1 MARIRGKKLVYV
13 SEGLIEGVTKISR
26 NRGESVGKVVEDSI
40 RQSVRVNE
48 EGFDVKQVTDY
59 FSVMQAHRVLGGV
72 FVPSS
77 VLDFLVG
84 SVYPDKRE
92 QLTTKWYE
100 SGRWH
105 GKYLKEKFDD
115 PIAAFGIFLE
125 LSRWDLNE
133 VDVKEVD
140 GAIKVRCVSTVLN
153 DEGTEM
159 LTKFIEGVLDGM
171 GYTMGKTDVLK
182 GMIILE
188 SKR

>member
-1 MARIRGKKLVYV
+1 MARTKGKKLVYV
-13 SEGLIEGVTKISR
+13 SEGLVESVAKISR

-48 EGFDVKQVTDY
+48 EGYDVQQVSDY
-59 FSVMQAHRVLGGV
+59 FSVMQAQRVLGGV

-84 SVYPDKRE
+84 SAYPEKRE
-92 QLTTKWYE
+92 QLMAKWYE

-115 PIAAFGIFLE
+115 PVTAFGCFLE

-140 GAIKVRCVSTVLN
+140 GAIKIRCVSTVLN

-159 LTKFIEGVLDGM
+159 LTKFIEGVMEGM
-171 GYTMGKTDVLK
+171 GYKMGKADVLK
-182 GMIILE
+182 GMIILQ
-188 SKR
+188 SKS

>member
-1 MARIRGKKLVYV
+1 MAKSKGKKLVYV
-13 SEGLIEGVTKISR
+13 SVGLIDGVAKISR

-48 EGFDVKQVTDY
+48 EGYDVQQVADF

-77 VLDFLVG
+77 VLDFLIN
-84 SVYPDKRE
+84 SIYPEKRE
-92 QLTTKWYE
+92 LLLAKWFE

-105 GKYLKEKFDD
+105 GKYLKEKHDD
-115 PIAAFGIFLE
+115 PVTAFGSFLE

-133 VDVKEVD
+133 VEVKE
-140 GAIKVRCVSTVLN
+140 GNGKLKVRCVSTVLT
-153 DEGTEM
+153 DEGTE
-159 LTKFIEGVLDGM
+159 LLAKFIEGILDGM
-171 GYTMGKTDVLK
+171 GYKIERRDILK

-188 SKR
+188 SKS